1 MMNHK
6 NRKSWRTVII
16 MLLVLAVLPLN
27 ALALTEDTLEPAPE
41 TGEFEQ
47 EFFAGWYL
55 PAAGKP
61 ARRNAVSADETNDK
75 GFGINGFTRPW
86 LTDLELARTRRLME
100 QVAAGEATY
109 TGRSIVNAACNS
121 NTGVGVYPL
130 NPADY
135 DGETY
140 YVLLPKDMPLADNQI
155 LALIAAF
162 EELGIPF
169 DPDSLGGRNCHRDST
184 DGSRELTMEERQRL
198 ETIRMLV
205 RRGTLKREN
214 VPEGTADYGIPR
226 PGAVSDDWFFLYPYR
241 SMTDDE
247 LTLLALHTDS
257 RWEDDPLELE
267 QTARDT
273 ILSVYPEAGSLNNDD
288 ITVDSWGDVTD
299 NGRYYILY
307 RVNMSAGSWEN
318 GDSRYFAVE
327 FVKEYGNKLE
337 ISSVDVDLSFNT
349 FTNRGTGTR
358 EGWIAAAREWA
369 ESSLKVPD
377 GKMPETW
384 SLTSEP
390 QTYHEPYYYVSPA
403 CVSGETPEW
412 EVTVQVEPDT
422 MKVRSGGITSKKW
435 KHIYWGSKVPG
446 EAGYMPSNARP
457 ANRDTVPADGKTDPQ
472 MVIRHENYHAEEDGF
487 YLPWLTDLELAR
499 TRELMKQ
506 VDAGTITYTGP
517 SAVNASGNMD
527 GRVGVYPLNPA
538 DFDGEEFYVLLPQYD
553 SLTDEQ
559 ILSLIAAF
567 EDFGLPF
574 DPDSLCG
581 RNCNRN
587 MWFRQTRCL
596 TDAEEERLEKARDLV
611 RRGKVTAEDIPE
623 GTPDGYME
631 YMEME
636 WYDEDA
642 CFHFYPYREMTDDE
656 INRLA
661 LHYDEKW
668 EADPEDVRQRMTE
681 AIHSFLRNP
690 PEMEMDSLDTG
701 CNTEE
706 ESGTYSYTAVF
717 YGYGTENSRITRIGM
732 DLCQEAGHEPEIGFI
747 QAWYN
752 DNIYGEKTNA
762 RTEEEQIAA
771 IQEWAAENVQLP
783 DGQVPDTWTVEH
795 SSAEF
800 EGNVIRYTYLKYRTP
815 EWRIEI
821 EYSDQDPDTW
831 FVNLN
836 NNKWYPEK

>member
-41 TGEFEQ
+41 NAETTLTG
-47 EFFAGWYL
+47 FAAQYL

-61 ARRNAVSADETNDK
+61 WNRKDISADETVDPQ
-75 GFGINGFTRPW
+75 FSATTTFTRPW

-140 YVLLPKDMPLADNQI
+140 YVLLPKDTPLADNQI

-184 DGSRELTMEERQRL
+184 NESRELSMEERQRL

-247 LTLLALHTDS
+247 LTLLALHTES
-257 RWEDDPLELE
+257 RWEDDPLEIE
-267 QTARDT
+267 QMAKDAVHGFYPKAREFIAWDA
-273 ILSVYPEAGSLNNDD
+273 SREAL
-288 ITVDSWGDVTD
+288 WGDPSDGKYLVLYTVSLDIRNWQD
-299 NGRYYILY
+299 NDSYLY
-307 RVNMSAGSWEN
+307 S
-318 GDSRYFAVE
+318 
-327 FVKEYGNKLE
+327 FVDIQKELGNEPE
-337 ISSVDVDLSFNT
+337 ISYVEMFVRYNADESVVQKRTD
-349 FTNRGTGTR
+349 G
-358 EGWIAAAREWA
+358 ECIAAAKQWA
-369 ESSLKVPD
+369 EANLRLPD

-384 SLTSEP
+384 TVERDD
-390 QTYHEPYYYVSPA
+390 PA
-403 CVSGETPEW
+403 SQLVYITGETPDW
-412 EVTVQVEPDT
+412 TVSVGIY
-422 MKVRSGGITSKKW
+422 RSSLLINDAQMMSKKW
-435 KHIYWGSKVPG
+435 QVVYENTGNPEG
-446 EAGYMPSNARP
+446 AYMPSNARP
-457 ANRDTVPADGKTDPQ
+457 ANRDAVSADEETDPQ
-472 MVIRHENYHAEEDGF
+472 MVIRHEDYHASEDGF

-499 TRELMKQ
+499 TRKLMEQ
-506 VDAGTITYTGP
+506 AAAGEVTYTGP
-517 SAVNASGNMD
+517 SAVNASGIMD

-538 DFDGEEFYVLLPQYD
+538 DFDGEEFYVLLPQYE

-567 EDFGLPF
+567 DELGIPF

-581 RNCNRN
+581 RNCGRN
-587 MWFRQTRCL
+587 MWFRQTRVL
-596 TDAEEERLEKARDLV
+596 TDKEERRLESAKTLV
-611 RRGKVTAEDIPE
+611 RHGNLTAEDIPE
-623 GTPDGYME
+623 GTPDGYA
-631 YMEME
+631 EME
-636 WYDEDA
+636 WYGDDA

-661 LHYDEKW
+661 LHYEEKW
-668 EADPEDVRQRMTE
+668 EDEPEKVEQFAMDTLHGLFRKPLQLELADEGILYSSQDREGVISYSLRVNDTEDRWKDWDYLVIE
-681 AIHSFLRNP
+681 KKDPGS
-690 PEMEMDSLDTG
+690 
-701 CNTEE
+701 
-706 ESGTYSYTAVF
+706 
-717 YGYGTENSRITRIGM
+717 
-732 DLCQEAGHEPEIGFI
+732 EPEIARVFI
-747 QAWYN
+747 DYERYVPDEQYNPDANEEAW
-752 DNIYGEKTNA
+752 IESAKA
-762 RTEEEQIAA
+762 
-771 IQEWAAENVQLP
+771 WAAENLQFP
-783 DGQVPDTWTVEH
+783 DGQEPEEWTV
-795 SSAEF
+795 S
-800 EGNVIRYTYLKYRTP
+800 YTDTESPANYRTAAVTGKT
-815 EWRIEI
+815 EKWI
-821 EYSDQDPDTW
+821 YSIT
-831 FVNLN
+831 VNQINLEVWQFMAEN
-836 NNKWYPEK
+836 RSWYPEE